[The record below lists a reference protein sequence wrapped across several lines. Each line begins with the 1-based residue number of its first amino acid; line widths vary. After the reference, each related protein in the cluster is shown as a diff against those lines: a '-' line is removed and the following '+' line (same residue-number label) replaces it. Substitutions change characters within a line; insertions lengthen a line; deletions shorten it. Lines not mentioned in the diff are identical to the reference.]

1 MGVFPAKKPKLEIC
15 EYKYCDGNHQISK
28 CDETKCH
35 GNHAKSNKVK
45 KAKNGPNPYLKFALS
60 NSMGQRFAQ
69 EKIQRQLVQNEQKL
83 NHINLYTSV
92 SNLAEF
98 EMEQENNQDE
108 LNEEEQFH
116 DCSTEVRKMKHYR
129 AITSMPLI
137 RMLLII

>member
-1 MGVFPAKKPKLEIC
+1 MGHTK
-15 EYKYCDGNHQISK
+15 SK
-28 CDETKCH
+28 
-35 GNHAKSNKVK
+35 KVK

-98 EMEQENNQDE
+98 EMEQENKQDE
-108 LNEEEQFH
+108 LNENEEQSDQFD
-116 DCSTEVRKMKHYR
+116 DCSTEVRKMQQYR

-137 RMLLII
+137 

>member
-28 CDETKCH
+28 CDETKCN
-35 GNHAKSNKVK
+35 GNHAISKKVK

-98 EMEQENNQDE
+98 EMEQENNED
-108 LNEEEQFH
+108 EQFH

-137 RMLLII
+137 RMLL